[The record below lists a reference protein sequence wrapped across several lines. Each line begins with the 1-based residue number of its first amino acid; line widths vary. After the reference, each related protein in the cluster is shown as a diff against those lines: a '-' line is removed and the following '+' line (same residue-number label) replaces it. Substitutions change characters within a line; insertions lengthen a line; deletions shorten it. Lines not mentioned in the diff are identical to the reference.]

1 MEKPWMDRNSVDWKG
16 YWVAAPT
23 PFAASGALD
32 EEAWRGVLRLY
43 LSQGV
48 HGVLVNGTTGE
59 WFSQTEA
66 ERRRVAEIAVEE
78 LRSRIPVVIGCTTFT
93 PTATITLARH
103 AQQIGA
109 DGVLSTPPPYAAP
122 TPREIVA
129 FFAAIS
135 DQVDLPIMVY
145 NWPRGVSVEITAPTA
160 LELARIEHVVA
171 LKDSTANQAQALA
184 TLERVRDKLRVF
196 GSFISRVG
204 LGVLRGLGGDGNIDG
219 GGLGA
224 GFAVAF
230 YEAVWRRDFAVA
242 TTEADR
248 YVALMSQLIR
258 PDWSGTL
265 GSPQPQIKAA
275 MNLLGQPG
283 GHVRSP
289 LLPLDDSRD
298 LSTLRNI
305 LVSAGL
311 FAPDA
316 RRGHAA

>member
-1 MEKPWMDRNSVDWKG
+1 MDRNSVEWKG

-32 EEAWRGVLRLY
+32 EEAWRQVLRLY
-43 LSQGV
+43 VVHGV
-48 HGVLVNGTTGE
+48 HGLLVNGTTGE
-59 WFSQTEA
+59 WFSQTDA

-78 LRSRIPVVIGCTTFT
+78 LPGRIPVVIGCTTFT
-93 PTATITLARH
+93 PAATIRLAQH
-103 AQQIGA
+103 AKQIGA
-109 DGVLSTPPPYAAP
+109 DGVLSTAPPYAAP
-122 TPREIVA
+122 TSREIVA

-135 DQVDLPIMVY
+135 DHVDLPIMVY
-145 NWPRGVSVEITAPTA
+145 NWPRGVSVEITAPIA

-171 LKDSTANQAQALA
+171 LKDSTANQAQALT
-184 TLERVRDKLRVF
+184 TLEQVRDRLRVF

-230 YEAVWRRDFAVA
+230 YEAVWRGDFAA
-242 TTEADR
+242 ASAAADR

-265 GSPQPQIKAA
+265 ASPQAQIKAA

-283 GHVRSP
+283 GQVRPP
-289 LLPLDDSRD
+289 LLPLDNPRD
-298 LSTLRNI
+298 LDTLRSI
-305 LVSAGL
+305 LTSADL

-316 RRGHAA
+316 RRGRAA